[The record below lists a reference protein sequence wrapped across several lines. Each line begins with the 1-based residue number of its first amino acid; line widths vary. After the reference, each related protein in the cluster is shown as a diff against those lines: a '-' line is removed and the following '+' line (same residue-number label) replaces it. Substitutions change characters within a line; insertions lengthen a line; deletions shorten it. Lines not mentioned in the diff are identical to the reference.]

1 MSHGPSSGGAIK
13 AEPNLVPLLDVVL
26 QLIMFFML
34 TVKFVSNESQDERVK
49 LPDSTAGV
57 LLGKETKAVTAVNVA
72 QNKVLPTITGAR
84 LDSDAKIVA
93 YLIQQRQDTE
103 RRLGVAPEGGIRADK
118 GTDWGFV
125 AHLMRLFKE
134 AGYKKVRFIVK
145 SKA

>member
-1 MSHGPSSGGAIK
+1 MSHGLSSGGAIK

-34 TVKFVSNESQDERVK
+34 TVKFVDSETNDERVR
-49 LPDSTAGV
+49 LPDSTSAV
-57 LLGKETKAVTAVNVA
+57 LPLGTKAVTSVNVA
-72 QNKVLPTITGAR
+72 QNRVLPTITGAR

-103 RRLGVAPEGGIRADK
+103 RRLGATPEGGIRADR
-118 GTDWGFV
+118 GTDWGYV

-134 AGYKKVRFIVK
+134 AGFRKVRFIVW